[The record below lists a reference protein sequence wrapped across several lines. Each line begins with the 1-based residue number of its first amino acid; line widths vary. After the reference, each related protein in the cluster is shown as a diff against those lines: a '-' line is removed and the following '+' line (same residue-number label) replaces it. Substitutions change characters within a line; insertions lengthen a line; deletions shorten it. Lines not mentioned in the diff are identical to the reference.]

1 MITIAHLSD
10 RARAVF
16 SGRLRL
22 AGRLRLVFAAL
33 CLLVVGVALGN
44 ATGSNQTRLALRIEQ
59 LQATLDGERDQVAAS
74 EAEAHRLL
82 QAMTLKLAEL
92 QARALRL
99 DAVGERIIEQAG
111 LDRDAFGFDRAL
123 PVGGPEDEADT
134 LVPPAEITRLFGDI
148 SAQFDEREHELL
160 LLNGLIEDR
169 NLARQ
174 SSVAGRPVASGW
186 ISSEYGYRV
195 DPFNG
200 RRAWHGG
207 VDFAGAEGSRVVAV
221 AAGIVTQAGLE
232 RGYGNM
238 VEIDHGDGLVTR
250 YGHNRENRV
259 AVGDLVKKGDV
270 VALMGKTGRA
280 SGAHVHFELTKDG
293 NSMNPAPY
301 IHRVIQ

>member
-1 MITIAHLSD
+1 MSIFAFLDVRPRTLLPRRS
-10 RARAVF
+10 
-16 SGRLRL
+16 RLL
-22 AGRLRLVFAAL
+22 LAAL
-33 CLLVVGVALGN
+33 CLLPLTLGIALGN
-44 ATGSNQTRLALRIEQ
+44 AMGSNQTRLAQRIEQ
-59 LQATLDGERDQVAAS
+59 LQGHLDSQRDQIAVS

-99 DAVGERIIEQAG
+99 DAVGERIIELVG
-111 LDRDAFGFDRAL
+111 LDRDEFGFDRPL
-123 PVGGPEDEADT
+123 PVGGPADEAET
-134 LVPPAEITRLFGDI
+134 VVPPAEITRLFGDI
-148 SAQFDEREHELL
+148 SAQFDEREHQLL

-169 NLARQ
+169 NLDRE

-186 ISSEYGYRV
+186 VSSDYGYRV

-221 AAGIVTQAGLE
+221 AAGIVTGAGSE

-259 AVGDLVKKGDV
+259 AVGDLVKKGEV
-270 VALMGKTGRA
+270 IALMGKTGRA
-280 SGAHVHFELTKDG
+280 SGPHVHFEVTRDG
-293 NSMNPAPY
+293 QSMNPAPY

>member
-1 MITIAHLSD
+1 MTVSACFRGRV
-10 RARAVF
+10 RALV
-16 SGRLRL
+16 SGRLRWVL
-22 AGRLRLVFAAL
+22 AAL
-33 CLLVVGVALGN
+33 CILVVGIALGN

-59 LQATLDGERDQVAAS
+59 LQGALDSQRDQVAAS
-74 EAEAHRLL
+74 EAEARRVL

-99 DAVGERIIEQAG
+99 DAVGERIVEQAG
-111 LDRDAFGFDRAL
+111 LDREAFGFDRPPA
-123 PVGGPEDEADT
+123 VGGPEDATDT
-134 LVPPAEITRLFGDI
+134 VVPPAEITRLFGDI
-148 SAQFDEREHELL
+148 SAQFDERERQLS

-169 NLARQ
+169 NLDRQ

-186 ISSEYGYRV
+186 VSSEYGYRV

-221 AAGIVTQAGLE
+221 AAGIVTRAGLE
-232 RGYGNM
+232 RGYGNV

-280 SGAHVHFELTKDG
+280 SGPHVHFEVTKDG
-293 NSMNPAPY
+293 SSMNPAPY

>member
-1 MITIAHLSD
+1 MTAMACFAGRV
-10 RARAVF
+10 RALV
-16 SGRLRL
+16 SGRLRWVL
-22 AGRLRLVFAAL
+22 AAL
-33 CLLVVGVALGN
+33 SILGVGIALGN

-59 LQATLDGERDQVAAS
+59 LQGTLDSQHDQVAAS
-74 EAEAHRLL
+74 EAEARRVL

-99 DAVGERIIEQAG
+99 DAMGERIVEQAG
-111 LDRDAFGFDRAL
+111 LDREAFGFDRPPA
-123 PVGGPEDEADT
+123 VGGPEDAT
-134 LVPPAEITRLFGDI
+134 ATVVPPAEITRLFGDI
-148 SAQFDEREHELL
+148 SAQFDERERQLS

-169 NLARQ
+169 NLDRQ

-186 ISSEYGYRV
+186 VSSEYGYRV
-195 DPFNG
+195 DPFSG

-221 AAGIVTQAGLE
+221 AAGIVTRAGLE
-232 RGYGNM
+232 HGYGNM

-250 YGHNRENRV
+250 YGHNHENRV

-280 SGAHVHFELTKDG
+280 SGPHVHFEVTKDG
-293 NSMNPAPY
+293 HSMNPAPY

>member
-1 MITIAHLSD
+1 VL
-10 RARAVF
+10 
-16 SGRLRL
+16 
-22 AGRLRLVFAAL
+22 AAL
-33 CLLVVGVALGN
+33 SILGVGIALGN

-59 LQATLDGERDQVAAS
+59 LQGTLDSQHDQVAAS
-74 EAEAHRLL
+74 EAEARRVL

-99 DAVGERIIEQAG
+99 DAMGERIVERAG
-111 LDRDAFGFDRAL
+111 LDREAFGFDRPPA
-123 PVGGPEDEADT
+123 VGGPEDAADT
-134 LVPPAEITRLFGDI
+134 VVPPAEITRLFGAI
-148 SAQFDEREHELL
+148 SAQFDERERQLS

-169 NLARQ
+169 NLDRQ

-186 ISSEYGYRV
+186 VSSEYGYRV
-195 DPFNG
+195 DPFSG

-221 AAGIVTQAGLE
+221 AAGIVTRAGLE

-250 YGHNRENRV
+250 YGHNHENRV

-280 SGAHVHFELTKDG
+280 SGPHVHFEVTKDG
-293 NSMNPAPY
+293 HSMNPAPY